1 LEETAVSIH
10 RVEEKALQGETAG
23 KIGRREQG
31 WDKSGVN

>member
-23 KIGRREQG
+23 KIGESKDGIR
-31 WDKSGVN
+31 VV